1 MSGFTVIEGDR
12 RHDYTWSSDLVL
24 ERRSQSLNEDAVML
38 QNARIRSAGGA
49 RALSWCQPLF
59 SLSPDQYEFL
69 CRLKPALRSKDKK
82 EQKEAWLRLARD
94 VDFYKL
100 GLKDR

>member
-1 MSGFTVIEGDR
+1 MRDFTVIDGDR
-12 RHDYTWSSDLVL
+12 RHDYTWSDDLVL
-24 ERRSQSLNEDAVML
+24 QRRSTSLNEDAVML
-38 QNARIRSAGGA
+38 QNARIRAAGGA
-49 RALSWCQPLF
+49 RPLSWCMPLF

-69 CRLKPALRSKDKK
+69 TRLKPALKSRDKK

-100 GLKDR
+100 GLRDR